1 MPELR
6 KDPIIR
12 RWVVIAKER
21 AKRPSD
27 FKQKAAPPDDAFC
40 PFCEG
45 NEDKTPPEILAYRK
59 AGTEP
64 NKPGWWVRVI
74 PNKFPALDSEGD
86 IRKSG
91 VGMYD
96 LMNGIGVHE
105 VFVETPRHMRSSSGL
120 EVKEQKEVIWAYR
133 DRLLNLKKDKRFVYG
148 LIFKN
153 VGREAGA
160 SLTHTHS
167 QLIATPFVPIRI
179 SEEIRGSADYYSYR
193 GRCIFCDMIREEL
206 GFKERIV
213 AETDEFVA
221 FGPWAA
227 RFPFETW
234 IVPKQHLSH
243 FENSPKQ
250 VVEDFALILKTVITK
265 LEIALEDAPYN
276 YLIHSAPFDRDFLG
290 EYHWHLELIPRL
302 TKVAGFEWGSGCYI
316 NPVSPEDASAYL
328 REVEC

>member
-1 MPELR
+1 M
-6 KDPIIR
+6 
-12 RWVVIAKER
+12 
-21 AKRPSD
+21 
-27 FKQKAAPPDDAFC
+27 
-40 PFCEG
+40 
-45 NEDKTPPEILAYRK
+45 
-59 AGTEP
+59 
-64 NKPGWWVRVI
+64 
-74 PNKFPALDSEGD
+74 
-86 IRKSG
+86 
-91 VGMYD
+91 
-96 LMNGIGVHE
+96 
-105 VFVETPRHMRSSSGL
+105 
-120 EVKEQKEVIWAYR
+120 
-133 DRLLNLKKDKRFVYG
+133 
-148 LIFKN
+148 
-153 VGREAGA
+153 
-160 SLTHTHS
+160 
-167 QLIATPFVPIRI
+167 PIRI

-193 GRCIFCDMIREEL
+193 GRCIFCDMIAEEL

-265 LEIALEDAPYN
+265 LEIALEEAPYN

-302 TKVAGFEWGSGCYI
+302 TKVAGFEWGTGCYI